1 MDDNRGLTRRSFLK
15 KSAFITAVGAS
26 GAVGVAGTAFAKR
39 GTAATFIDLT
49 KCDGCRGEAMPRC
62 VEACR
67 TVNRT
72 KFPEPE
78 TPIKNLW
85 PQKTH
90 DDWSTKRD
98 VIDTLTPYNWT
109 TVQKVNVDGEEIFIP
124 RRCMHCENPP
134 CANLCPFGALNRYGD
149 GSVVINHDLCLGG
162 AKCKSVCPW
171 HIPQRQSGVGLY
183 MKLQPMPAGGGV
195 MYKCDLCHDRL
206 KKGQIPSCVEACEKR
221 LGAARPL
228 FFGDREKIAKMARDR
243 AKEVN
248 GFIYGEKENGGTAT
262 LYVSRVPFEKID
274 SKLTEAKSKLL
285 LGKVENP
292 LREANRW
299 AKGFLIGPIV
309 GALGAIGLALYDK
322 KQKTKTPEGFRPVVE
337 PKRSAEPAA
346 GDGEERKEGN

>member
-1 MDDNRGLTRRSFLK
+1 MEEKGKLTRRSFLK
-15 KSAFITAVGAS
+15 RGAVITAVGAS
-26 GAVGVAGTAFAKR
+26 GVMGIAGGAFAKS
-39 GTAATFIDLT
+39 GTVATFIDLT
-49 KCDGCRGEAMPRC
+49 KCDGCRGEAMPKC

-67 TVNRT
+67 TTNQT
-72 KFPEPE
+72 KFPEPKG
-78 TPIKNLW
+78 PIKNLW

-90 DDWSTKRD
+90 DDWSKKRD

-109 TVQKVNVDGEEIFIP
+109 TVQKVDMDGEQIFLP

-134 CANLCPFGALNRYGD
+134 CANLCPFGALNKYGD

-206 KKGQIPSCVEACEKR
+206 KKGQVPACVEACEKR
-221 LGAARPL
+221 LGNRRPL
-228 FFGDREKIAKMARDR
+228 FFGDRDEIVKMAHER
-243 AKEVN
+243 AKEIT

-262 LYVSRVPFEKID
+262 LYVSKVSFEKID
-274 SKLTEAKSKLL
+274 SRLAEAKSKLV

-292 LREANRW
+292 LRDANRW

-322 KQKTKTPEGFRPVVE
+322 KQSAKTSGGFRPR
-337 PKRSAEPAA
+337 PKPEDSIEPAA
-346 GDGEERKEGN
+346 ADREEKKEDK